1 MQHRNRNA
9 DGLNEFTEKFG
20 AKGERVSS
28 MILNGEDREI
38 NAEITEACTKT
49 QNAENVG
56 YAVRWACRKARE
68 GGTRNAK
75 APEIMLARSG
85 PCMRNQL
92 TIRRNCTGR
101 GQE

>member
-20 AKGERVSS
+20 AKGEKRVSS

-56 YAVRWACRKARE
+56 
-68 GGTRNAK
+68 
-75 APEIMLARSG
+75 
-85 PCMRNQL
+85 
-92 TIRRNCTGR
+92 
-101 GQE
+101 

>member
-9 DGLNEFTEKFG
+9 DELNEFTEKFG

-49 QNAENVG
+49 HDAENVG
-56 YAVRWACRKARE
+56 
-68 GGTRNAK
+68 
-75 APEIMLARSG
+75 
-85 PCMRNQL
+85 
-92 TIRRNCTGR
+92 
-101 GQE
+101 